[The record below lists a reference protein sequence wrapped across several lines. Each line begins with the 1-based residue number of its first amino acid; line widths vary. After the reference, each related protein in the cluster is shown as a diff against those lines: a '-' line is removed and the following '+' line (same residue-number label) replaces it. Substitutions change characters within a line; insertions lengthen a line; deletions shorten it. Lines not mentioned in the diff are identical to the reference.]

1 MNFSCPAEV
10 EQSQAVTPCFSSH
23 PVNMYSICPM
33 FFVDFTLVPKH
44 KKAMLL
50 CLLATH
56 GINTL
61 PSGMSSGAVGCE
73 FNVNELT
80 EYIK

>member
-1 MNFSCPAEV
+1 MNFSCCEV
-10 EQSQAVTPCFSSH
+10 EQSQVVTPCFSSH

-44 KKAMLL
+44 KKAML

-61 PSGMSSGAVGCE
+61 PSGMSSGAVGCK

-80 EYIK
+80 VCIK

>member
-10 EQSQAVTPCFSSH
+10 EATGVVALCFSSH
-23 PVNMYSICPM
+23 PVNMYSICPCSLLI
-33 FFVDFTLVPKH
+33 FTLVPKH
-44 KKAMLL
+44 KKAML

-61 PSGMSSGAVGCE
+61 PSGMSSGAVGCK

-80 EYIK
+80 VCIK